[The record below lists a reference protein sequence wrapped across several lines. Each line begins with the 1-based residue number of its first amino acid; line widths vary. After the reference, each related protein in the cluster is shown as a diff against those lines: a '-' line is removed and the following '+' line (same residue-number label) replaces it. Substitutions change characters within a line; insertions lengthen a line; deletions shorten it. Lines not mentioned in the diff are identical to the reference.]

1 MNAPASA
8 LREPWE
14 SLADQRRVSRF
25 GMWAFIASEVLFF
38 GAVFLAYGF
47 VCALHPAAFAAAA
60 HETNLW
66 FGAANTA
73 ILITSSLTMV
83 MAHRAADL
91 DLRRSATLLLA
102 LTALLGLVFLIL
114 KGFEY
119 REDIHEHLVPGQDFK
134 LHDPAAQ
141 IFFSFYWGITGIHA
155 LHLSIGIALVT
166 RLAWLCGR
174 SGLSTRSPQ
183 IEVTSLYWGF
193 VDMVWIVV
201 FPLIYLGGGRS

>member
-1 MNAPASA
+1 MTAIPSA

-38 GAVFLAYGF
+38 GAILMAYTY
-47 VCALHPAAFAAAA
+47 VRTLHPAAFVAAA

-66 FGAANTA
+66 FGGANTA
-73 ILITSSLTMV
+73 ILITSSFTMV
-83 MAHRAADL
+83 MGSKAADL
-91 DLRRSATLLLA
+91 DLRSTAAALLA
-102 LTALLGLVFLIL
+102 VTAALGVAFLVV

-119 REDIHEHLVPGQDFK
+119 REDINERLVPGQDFK
-134 LHDPAAQ
+134 LADPAAQ

-155 LHLSIGIALVT
+155 LHLTIGIALVG
-166 RLAWLCGR
+166 RLAWLLWRNRLG
-174 SGLSTRSPQ
+174 TRSPQ

-193 VDMVWIVV
+193 VDMVWITV
-201 FPLIYLGGGRS
+201 FPLIYLAGARS